1 MASDALTTDELG
13 QLLLDAAG
21 AGDAEQV
28 AKLLETGAPL
38 SWCRPDGWTALMLA
52 AEAGKSE
59 VLSLLLDRGA
69 DANARGKVC

>member
-1 MASDALTTDELG
+1 AVARLAALA
-13 QLLLDAAG
+13 Q
-21 AGDAEQV
+21 
-28 AKLLETGAPL
+28 
-38 SWCRPDGWTALMLA
+38 DGWTALMLA